1 MSTPD
6 LTPVVPPPPWSRRV
20 LRFVRE
26 AVIWLVVALV
36 GLAVVGRL
44 RAPDL
49 PERAPAFALTDLDG
63 GTVRLEALR
72 GRPVVLNFWA
82 TWCPPCRVEIPA
94 FSRLAARRPDVAVL
108 GIAADGTPETL
119 RAAAAELGATYPI
132 LQGTPA
138 VFAAY
143 GVTTYPTTVVL
154 DADGRVVHANT
165 GLMLDPHLSFALASS
180 GLGL

>member
-1 MSTPD
+1 M
-6 LTPVVPPPPWSRRV
+6 
-20 LRFVRE
+20 LRFARE
-26 AVIWLVVALV
+26 AAIWVVVALL

-49 PERAPAFALTDLDG
+49 PERAPAFALPDLDG

-119 RAAAAELGATYPI
+119 RAAATELGATYPI
-132 LQGTPA
+132 LRGTPA

-154 DADGRVVHANT
+154 DAEGRVVHAHT